1 VVNRAVKPEVRQLSV
16 VIPTYRREGALIN
29 CVQSILQGSELP
41 SEILIVGRAGD
52 KETESALDR
61 LRNDSQ
67 SKVSIRPA
75 WVKIPGHIP
84 PIEMGLQ
91 LATNDLIAFLDDDVT
106 VSEDWLRTLLPNF
119 ADPSVGVVGGRVV
132 VPGVPIPKLKGKPG
146 LVSWYGKHWGNIASV
161 QGEKAVLVDGVMEC
175 NWIWR
180 SSLLRSIEFDPLLNF
195 DDASMYGLDLC
206 LQARR
211 RGFRVLYD
219 PRVLVHHHI
228 APRARELDRADR
240 PRRIFAYCRNFTY
253 IMLNRLPWWRKPI
266 FLAWWVAVGERT
278 GWGIGALV
286 ADILLRGTRDDRHLV
301 SSFLGKIEGARLWLK
316 T

>member
-1 VVNRAVKPEVRQLSV
+1 MKPEVSQLSV
-16 VIPTYRREGALIN
+16 VIPTYRRENALVN
-29 CVQSILQGSELP
+29 CVQSILRGSELP
-41 SEILIVGRAGD
+41 SEILIVGREGD
-52 KETESALDR
+52 QDTQRALDR
-61 LRNDSQ
+61 LANGLQ
-67 SKVSIRPA
+67 PNVNIRPA

-119 ADPSVGVVGGRVV
+119 ADSSVGIVGGRVV
-132 VPGVPIPKLKGKPG
+132 VPGSPIPKLKGKPG

-161 QGEKAVLVDGVMEC
+161 QGEKSILVDGVMEC
-175 NWIWR
+175 NWIWHR
-180 SSLLRSIEFDPLLNF
+180 GLLRSIEFDPILNF

-206 LQARR
+206 LQAQR

-219 PRVLVHHHI
+219 PRVLVYHHL
-228 APRARELDRADR
+228 APRTQELDRADR
-240 PRRIFAYCRNFTY
+240 RDRTFTYCRNYTY

-266 FLAWWVAVGERT
+266 FLTWWIVVGER
-278 GWGIGALV
+278 GAWGIGALV
-286 ADILLRGTRDDRHLV
+286 ADILLRGIRDDRHVV
-301 SSFLGKIEGARLWLK
+301 SSILGKIEGARLWFN